1 MGQGALLGDHLG
13 SATLTTDGGGN
24 WVGEARYTPYGEMR
38 RDYPRG
44 VIPTDRLYT
53 GQRQET
59 FGLYDY
65 RARYYHP
72 ALGRFVSADPVVPE
86 PGNPQGLNRYAY
98 VYNNP
103 LRYVDGS
110 GHLPV
115 APLLV
120 AGAIVLLKAI
130 DYGWTAWD
138 VYQSGRTLANPLAT
152 DEEKLVAGVNLAMA
166 VGLEAAEPEDWLPVS
181 LPLDDLGRRALVAG
195 LRERMQQG
203 GLRAGVAFLR
213 EAVGE
218 AAPQVIRRMYDLGVF
233 GGIRSAG
240 EWEAILQG
248 VRKEAGLEVHHLI
261 ERRFAERVF
270 GLDPDDVPAV
280 VLDRTFH
287 QQEVTARLFRELPT
301 GRSYN
306 AQQIWEAYKRVYG
319 SGPGGLNRPEWL
331 EAIWSYFE
339 RLGVKR

>member
-1 MGQGALLGDHLG
+1 
-13 SATLTTDGGGN
+13 
-24 WVGEARYTPYGEMR
+24 
-38 RDYPRG
+38 
-44 VIPTDRLYT
+44 
-53 GQRQET
+53 
-59 FGLYDY
+59 
-65 RARYYHP
+65 
-72 ALGRFVSADPVVPE
+72 LGRFLQPDPIVPE

-98 VYNNP
+98 VYSNP
-103 LRYVDGS
+103 LRYLDDG

-115 APLLV
+115 VPLLV
-120 AGAIVLLKAI
+120 AGAVVLLKAI

-152 DEEKLVAGVNLAMA
+152 DEEKLVAGVNLALA

-213 EAVGE
+213 EQLGEKMPEAV
-218 AAPQVIRRMYDLGVF
+218 PLVIRHMYDRGLF
-233 GGIRSAG
+233 RGIRSAG

-261 ERRFAERVF
+261 ERRFAERL
-270 GLDPDDVPAV
+270 GLRESEIPAV

-306 AQQIWEAYKRVYG
+306 AQQIWEAYVKVYG
-319 SGPGGLNRPEWL
+319 EKLHRQDWL
-331 EAIWSYFE
+331 DVIWPYFE